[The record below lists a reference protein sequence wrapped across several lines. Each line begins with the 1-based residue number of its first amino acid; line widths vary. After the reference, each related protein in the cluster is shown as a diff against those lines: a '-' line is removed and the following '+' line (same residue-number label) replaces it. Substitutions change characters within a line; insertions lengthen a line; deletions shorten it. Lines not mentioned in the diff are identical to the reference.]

1 VFSSVAFSQQAF
13 SVNAWLFDSVSGGG
27 RYYLGK
33 KKRSVILDGEVLNL
47 SDTELNQIL
56 LLEAKKPLVE
66 QSISKSALAKVPEK
80 VQAYFPN
87 YPQLIAKLDISN
99 ANILKELV
107 AIEMEKIEEEE
118 MIMMVML

>member
-1 VFSSVAFSQQAF
+1 LSSQYQ
-13 SVNAWLFDSVSGGG
+13 
-27 RYYLGK
+27 
-33 KKRSVILDGEVLNL
+33 
-47 SDTELNQIL
+47 
-56 LLEAKKPLVE
+56 
-66 QSISKSALAKVPEK
+66 K

-107 AIEMEKIEEEE
+107 AIEMAKIEEEE